1 MVSDS
6 SKNFVITLM
15 IVVLIA
21 LIGVNQYLISSASSS
36 VTASSVQSVAKQSS
50 AASSASDYGVPLD
63 NTGYQMLLNYRNS
76 ISLSVEQNAE
86 YNKLI
91 DYDPNGK
98 PYIDHPCCGAAISR
112 CAPCGHGAA
121 IQGLVKLLL
130 QKGYSGQQILDE
142 ALQWNKMF
150 FPEYY
155 AGGGQKASGQVGGC

>member
-15 IVVLIA
+15 IVALVS
-21 LIGVNQYLISSASSS
+21 LIGVNQYLMSSATTSI
-36 VTASSVQSVAKQSS
+36 TAAAAKAPQSTLSQSGES
-50 AASSASDYGVPLD
+50 EYGVPLD
-63 NTGYQMLLNYRNS
+63 SNGYQMLLNYRNS
-76 ISLSVEQNAE
+76 ISLSGKQDAE

-91 DYDPNGK
+91 GYDPNGK

-130 QKGYSGQQILDE
+130 QKGYNEQQILGE
-142 ALQWNKMF
+142 ALKWNRMF

-155 AGGGQKASGQVGGC
+155 ANGGQQAGDQVGGC

>member
-1 MVSDS
+1 MFSDS
-6 SKNFVITLM
+6 NKNFVITLM
-15 IVVLIA
+15 IVALVA

-36 VTASSVQSVAKQSS
+36 VATAFVVQAGGE
-50 AASSASDYGVPLD
+50 SDYGVPLD
-63 NTGYQMLLNYRNS
+63 NNGYQTLLNYRDS
-76 ISLSVEQNAE
+76 ISLSADQNAE

-130 QKGYSGQQILDE
+130 QKGYSEQQILDE
-142 ALQWNKMF
+142 ALKWNKMF

-155 AGGGQKASGQVGGC
+155 ANGGQQSSGVGGC